1 MPMIKYPQAPLRP
14 GIRARFTWTG
24 SAGAEVLTVEVYE
37 VVTQVAP
44 QTGTKTV
51 VEQPIATIDYDF
63 SVLGPAD
70 EWAGVALPQDVRE
83 WANPV
88 VRADRA
94 DDETLTVW
102 VVDWSRPDGQDI
114 LTEPLPWEV

>member
-1 MPMIKYPQAPLRP
+1 MPMIRPPQAPSRP

-24 SAGAEVLTVEVYE
+24 SAGAEVLTAEVYE
-37 VVTQVAP
+37 LVTTVDP
-44 QTGTKTV
+44 QTGAETV
-51 VEQPIATIDYDF
+51 VEQPIATIEYDF
-63 SVLGPAD
+63 SVLGPDD
-70 EWAGVALPQDVRE
+70 EWTGVTLPAGVPE
-83 WANPV
+83 WVNPV

-94 DDETLTVW
+94 DDGTLTIW